1 MEKTKSLPS
10 LILLSIVITA
20 VLMST
25 GCHESQQGPHVTE
38 RQLTKADS
46 MVTDALHANDN
57 ERALALADS
66 LEQTGDLSYIRANHF
81 RATAMISMGRRDEA
95 IALNRQ
101 AISHGLQ
108 DYRDLYSYQEA
119 ARMLTI
125 FLMNNRDYEGVVQ
138 TAVPIL
144 NILDS
149 VESGDPEA
157 RLQMHAML
165 GQCNMK
171 LKQPEQAKTNFD
183 IVYKGAKKWFAEDNI
198 GRSAVVFEYYAG
210 ITNEYLEA
218 KAFAEAKKWVERAD
232 SLLPKYRDYYVNYL
246 GEERGNSLADVY
258 SAMLKRH
265 QALIAFELGDKAEAE
280 RLFAEYQK
288 LPGAENLFNKNAAG
302 DFLLKAQRY
311 AEAADQFTSLDQFI
325 QMNGGEIMLDNI
337 EGYVKK
343 LEANLGAG
351 RKDTVLYVARQIV
364 ENFDSAY
371 AREKD
376 SEAAKLATIYD
387 TQGKERQI
395 AEQKAELMQQRIIGL
410 IVAIVLLTLFF
421 IVYTLVRRRAAKRMA
436 EMRAEQE
443 RIESELKIAR
453 NIPMSMVP
461 SQFPNYEG
469 LDMYAS
475 MIPAREVGGDLYG
488 YVLIGDKLYFAIGDV
503 SGKGVPAS
511 LFMAQATRL
520 FRTLAT
526 QGMMPA
532 EICNRMNEALSGED
546 NRSGMFVTFFL
557 GLVDLKTGH
566 LSFCNCGH
574 NPPVICGN
582 TSHHSP
588 LASNSFLDM
597 LPNVPIGIF
606 PEHEYEG
613 EEIEDIRNC
622 TFFLYTDGLNEAEN
636 RQQERFGDKHLLDIL
651 CNLHFD
657 SARQVVDA
665 LKAEVEKH
673 RNGAEPNDD
682 LTMMCLRIQTV

>member
-288 LPGAENLFNKNAAG
+288 LPGAENLFNKIAAG

-410 IVAIVLLTLFF
+410 IVAIVLLTVFF

-453 NIPMSMVP
+453 NIQMSMVP

>member
-288 LPGAENLFNKNAAG
+288 LPGAENLFNKIAAG

-410 IVAIVLLTLFF
+410 IVAIVLLTVFF

-453 NIPMSMVP
+453 NIQMSMVP
-461 SQFPNYEG
+461 NQFPNYEG

>member
-81 RATAMISMGRRDEA
+81 RATAMNGMGRRDEA

-288 LPGAENLFNKNAAG
+288 LPGAENLFNKIAAG

-453 NIPMSMVP
+453 NIQMSMVP

>member
-376 SEAAKLATIYD
+376 GEAAKLATIYD

-453 NIPMSMVP
+453 NIQMSMVP

>member
-183 IVYKGAKKWFAEDNI
+183 IVYKGAKKWFAEDTI

-410 IVAIVLLTLFF
+410 IVAIVLLTVFF

-453 NIPMSMVP
+453 NIQMSMVP

>member
-183 IVYKGAKKWFAEDNI
+183 IVYKGAKKWFAEDTI

-410 IVAIVLLTLFF
+410 IVAIVLLTVFF

-453 NIPMSMVP
+453 NIQMSMVP

-606 PEHEYEG
+606 HEHEYEG

>member
-1 MEKTKSLPS
+1 MKSLPS

-453 NIPMSMVP
+453 NIQMSMVP

>member
-1 MEKTKSLPS
+1 
-10 LILLSIVITA
+10 
-20 VLMST
+20 
-25 GCHESQQGPHVTE
+25 
-38 RQLTKADS
+38 

-183 IVYKGAKKWFAEDNI
+183 IVYKGAKKWFAEDTI

-288 LPGAENLFNKNAAG
+288 LPGAENLFNKIAAG

-410 IVAIVLLTLFF
+410 IVAIVLLTVFF

-453 NIPMSMVP
+453 NIQMSMVP

>member
-46 MVTDALHANDN
+46 MVTDALNANDN

-66 LEQTGDLSYIRANHF
+66 LEQTGDLSYIRANQF

-183 IVYKGAKKWFAEDNI
+183 IVYKGAKKWFAEDTI

-218 KAFAEAKKWVERAD
+218 KAFAEAKKWVERAN

-288 LPGAENLFNKNAAG
+288 LPGAENLFNKIAAG

-410 IVAIVLLTLFF
+410 IVAIVLLTVFF

-453 NIPMSMVP
+453 NIQMSMVP

>member
-1 MEKTKSLPS
+1 MKSLPS

-81 RATAMISMGRRDEA
+81 RATAMNGMGRRDEA

-183 IVYKGAKKWFAEDNI
+183 IVYKGAKKWFAEDTI

-453 NIPMSMVP
+453 NIQMSMVP

>member
-81 RATAMISMGRRDEA
+81 RATAMNSMGRRDEA

-246 GEERGNSLADVY
+246 GEERGNNLADVY

-288 LPGAENLFNKNAAG
+288 LPGAENLFNKIAAG

-453 NIPMSMVP
+453 NIQMSMVP

>member
-46 MVTDALHANDN
+46 MVTDALNANDN

-265 QALIAFELGDKAEAE
+265 QALIAFELGDKAEAD

-410 IVAIVLLTLFF
+410 IVAIVLLTVFF

-453 NIPMSMVP
+453 NIQMSMVP

>member
-46 MVTDALHANDN
+46 MVTDALNANDN

-66 LEQTGDLSYIRANHF
+66 LEQTGDLSYIRANQF

-288 LPGAENLFNKNAAG
+288 LPGAENLFNKIAAG

-410 IVAIVLLTLFF
+410 IVAIVLLTVFF

-453 NIPMSMVP
+453 NIQMSMVP

>member
-10 LILLSIVITA
+10 LILLSVVITA

-288 LPGAENLFNKNAAG
+288 LPGAENLFNKIAAG
-302 DFLLKAQRY
+302 DFL
-311 AEAADQFTSLDQFI
+311 
-325 QMNGGEIMLDNI
+325 
-337 EGYVKK
+337 
-343 LEANLGAG
+343 
-351 RKDTVLYVARQIV
+351 
-364 ENFDSAY
+364 
-371 AREKD
+371 
-376 SEAAKLATIYD
+376 
-387 TQGKERQI
+387 
-395 AEQKAELMQQRIIGL
+395 
-410 IVAIVLLTLFF
+410 
-421 IVYTLVRRRAAKRMA
+421 
-436 EMRAEQE
+436 
-443 RIESELKIAR
+443 
-453 NIPMSMVP
+453 
-461 SQFPNYEG
+461 
-469 LDMYAS
+469 
-475 MIPAREVGGDLYG
+475 
-488 YVLIGDKLYFAIGDV
+488 
-503 SGKGVPAS
+503 
-511 LFMAQATRL
+511 
-520 FRTLAT
+520 
-526 QGMMPA
+526 
-532 EICNRMNEALSGED
+532 
-546 NRSGMFVTFFL
+546 
-557 GLVDLKTGH
+557 
-566 LSFCNCGH
+566 
-574 NPPVICGN
+574 
-582 TSHHSP
+582 
-588 LASNSFLDM
+588 
-597 LPNVPIGIF
+597 
-606 PEHEYEG
+606 
-613 EEIEDIRNC
+613 
-622 TFFLYTDGLNEAEN
+622 
-636 RQQERFGDKHLLDIL
+636 
-651 CNLHFD
+651 
-657 SARQVVDA
+657 
-665 LKAEVEKH
+665 
-673 RNGAEPNDD
+673 
-682 LTMMCLRIQTV
+682 

>member
-81 RATAMISMGRRDEA
+81 RATAMNSMGRRDEA

-288 LPGAENLFNKNAAG
+288 LPGAENLFNKIAAG

-453 NIPMSMVP
+453 NIQMSMVP

>member
-453 NIPMSMVP
+453 NIQMSMVP

>member
-1 MEKTKSLPS
+1 M
-10 LILLSIVITA
+10 
-20 VLMST
+20 
-25 GCHESQQGPHVTE
+25 TE

-288 LPGAENLFNKNAAG
+288 LPGAENLFNKIAAG

-453 NIPMSMVP
+453 NIQMSMVP
-461 SQFPNYEG
+461 NQFPNYEG

>member
-183 IVYKGAKKWFAEDNI
+183 IVYKGAKKWFAEDTI

-288 LPGAENLFNKNAAG
+288 LPGAENLFNKIAAG

-410 IVAIVLLTLFF
+410 IVAIVLLTVFF

-453 NIPMSMVP
+453 NIQMSMVP

>member
-81 RATAMISMGRRDEA
+81 RATAMNSMGRRDEA

-108 DYRDLYSYQEA
+108 DYRDLYSYQES

-288 LPGAENLFNKNAAG
+288 LPGAENLFNKIAAG

-453 NIPMSMVP
+453 NIQMSMVP

>member
-1 MEKTKSLPS
+1 MKKTKSLTS
-10 LILLSIVITA
+10 LVVLAVVTTA
-20 VLMST
+20 VMMIA
-25 GCHESQQGPHVTE
+25 GCHERQQGPQVIE

-46 MVTDALHANDN
+46 MVINALHANDY
-57 ERALALADS
+57 ERALLLADS
-66 LEQTGDLSYIRANHF
+66 LEQTDDISYIRACQY
-81 RATAMISMGRRDEA
+81 RATAMNGLGRRDEA
-95 IALNRQ
+95 IAFNRQ
-101 AISHGLQ
+101 AISRGLD
-108 DYRDLYSYQEA
+108 DYRDLYAYQEA

-125 FLMNNRDYEGVVQ
+125 YLINNRDYEGVVQ
-138 TAVPIL
+138 TAVPVL

-149 VESGDPEA
+149 VESFDPEA
-157 RLQMHAML
+157 RLQLHAML
-165 GQCNMK
+165 GQCNLK
-171 LKQPEQAKTNFD
+171 LKQPDQAKTNFD
-183 IVYKGAKKWFAEDNI
+183 IFYDGCQKWLAEDTI
-198 GRSAVVFEYYAG
+198 GRSAIVFEHYLG
-210 ITNEYLEA
+210 ITAECMEA
-218 KAFAEAKKWVERAD
+218 KAFAEAKKWVDRAD
-232 SLLPKYRDYYVNYL
+232 SLLPRFRDYYIGYL
-246 GEERGNSLADVY
+246 GEEGASGFIDVY
-258 SAMLKRH
+258 SAMTKLY
-265 QALIAFELGDKAEAE
+265 QAEIAFGLGDRAGAE
-280 RLFAEYQK
+280 RLYAEYRG
-288 LPGAENLFNKNAAG
+288 LPGAGNEWNKMGAG
-302 DFLLKAQRY
+302 DFLVKMQLY
-311 AEAADQFTSLDQFI
+311 AEAADQFVALDHFL
-325 QMNGGEIMLDNI
+325 QMNGGEIMLDNV

-351 RKDTVLYVARQIV
+351 RRDTALYVARQIV
-364 ENFDSAY
+364 EIFDSAY

-410 IVAIVLLTLFF
+410 IVAIVLLTVFF
-421 IVYTLVRRRAAKRMA
+421 IIYTLLRRRAAKRMA

-453 NIPMSMVP
+453 NIQMSMVP
-461 SQFPNYEG
+461 SQFPDYEG

-475 MIPAREVGGDLYG
+475 MSPAKEVGGDLYG

-526 QGMMPA
+526 QGMRPA
-532 EICNRMNEALSGED
+532 KICSRMNEALSGED
-546 NRSGMFVTFFL
+546 NRSGMFVTLFL

-582 TSHHSP
+582 TP
-588 LASNSFLDM
+588 QQFLDM

-606 PEHEYEG
+606 PEHEFEG
-613 EEIEDIRNC
+613 EEVEDISDC

-636 RQQERFGDKHLLDIL
+636 RQQEQFGNKRLFDIL
-651 CNLHFD
+651 GNSHFD
-657 SARQVVDA
+657 SARQVVDT

-682 LTMMCLRIQTV
+682 LTMMCLRIQKGTA

>member
-1 MEKTKSLPS
+1 MEKMKSLPS

-183 IVYKGAKKWFAEDNI
+183 IVYKGAKKWFSEDNI

-453 NIPMSMVP
+453 NIQMSMVP

>member
-232 SLLPKYRDYYVNYL
+232 SLLPKCRDYYVNYL

-288 LPGAENLFNKNAAG
+288 LPGAENLFNKIAAG

-410 IVAIVLLTLFF
+410 IVAIVLLTVFF

-453 NIPMSMVP
+453 NIQMSMVP

>member
-410 IVAIVLLTLFF
+410 IVAIVLLTVFF

-453 NIPMSMVP
+453 NIQMSMVP

>member
-183 IVYKGAKKWFAEDNI
+183 IVYKGAKKWFAEDTI

-410 IVAIVLLTLFF
+410 IVAIVLLTVFF

-453 NIPMSMVP
+453 NIQMSMVP

-475 MIPAREVGGDLYG
+475 MIPTREVGGDLYG

>member
-1 MEKTKSLPS
+1 M
-10 LILLSIVITA
+10 
-20 VLMST
+20 
-25 GCHESQQGPHVTE
+25 
-38 RQLTKADS
+38 
-46 MVTDALHANDN
+46 
-57 ERALALADS
+57 
-66 LEQTGDLSYIRANHF
+66 
-81 RATAMISMGRRDEA
+81 
-95 IALNRQ
+95 
-101 AISHGLQ
+101 
-108 DYRDLYSYQEA
+108 
-119 ARMLTI
+119 
-125 FLMNNRDYEGVVQ
+125 
-138 TAVPIL
+138 
-144 NILDS
+144 
-149 VESGDPEA
+149 
-157 RLQMHAML
+157 
-165 GQCNMK
+165 
-171 LKQPEQAKTNFD
+171 
-183 IVYKGAKKWFAEDNI
+183 
-198 GRSAVVFEYYAG
+198 
-210 ITNEYLEA
+210 
-218 KAFAEAKKWVERAD
+218 
-232 SLLPKYRDYYVNYL
+232 
-246 GEERGNSLADVY
+246 ADVY

-288 LPGAENLFNKNAAG
+288 LPGAENLFNKIAAG

-453 NIPMSMVP
+453 NIQMSMVP
-461 SQFPNYEG
+461 NQFPNYEG

>member
-46 MVTDALHANDN
+46 MVTDALNANDN

-66 LEQTGDLSYIRANHF
+66 LEQTGDLSYIRANQF

-183 IVYKGAKKWFAEDNI
+183 IVYKGAKKWFAEDTI

-288 LPGAENLFNKNAAG
+288 LPGAENLFNKIAAG

-410 IVAIVLLTLFF
+410 IVAIVLLTVFF

-453 NIPMSMVP
+453 NIQMSMVP

>member
-183 IVYKGAKKWFAEDNI
+183 IVYKGAKKWFAEDTI

-453 NIPMSMVP
+453 NIQMSMVP

>member
-81 RATAMISMGRRDEA
+81 RATAMNSMGRRDEA

-288 LPGAENLFNKNAAG
+288 LPGAENLFNKIAAG

-453 NIPMSMVP
+453 NIQMSMVP

-588 LASNSFLDM
+588 LAYNSFLDM